1 MLAQPTYTL
10 THAGSG
16 KSTLAAALY
25 QPPPPPPAALAVSAG
40 IPATA
45 PPGPC
50 RVHAIH
56 LCSHA
61 DARRQDPMHV
71 IRSLSYQLAVQLPA
85 FRSALGTPSSSLVPS
100 RPGAPAAAAFT
111 GETASPAKGCPPAG
125 SAGSTTTGA
134 RSVTLQ
140 EVVETLLLRPL
151 HAAAASGVPA
161 APDASPIV
169 IVIDGVDEQGPP
181 GPPPPPS
188 TAPTLTAASI
198 SAAPPPAP
206 AAARPPSGAAGSKRP
221 APRLSAPSAQEA
233 QADGTGRAA
242 AGGGPPLA
250 ELLLLLLQGLPDGVR
265 LVLTASSGP
274 RGTASTAVA
283 AAAAPTEAV
292 PPGLSQSTP
301 AAPSAACVAKATAA
315 DVAAWLGRPPL
326 TPASSSS
333 RAPVS
338 ASSAGVATVTATA
351 CCGAP
356 AGPLDAPDHAVP
368 TSAPCAPPAAAA
380 CPTEAPADRA
390 AAAGPPAPSVWSAA
404 VLPVGALRDDAQ
416 LTEALR
422 QQLVLRLGPEA
433 GARLLR
439 AMVWYGKDLLSYY
452 VTCMHMHNLCIDRL
466 PGSLEGAFAAVF
478 GQEWKGL
485 SQAERTD
492 VQRLLAALA
501 AAQEPLPPGLLGGL
515 GLQHALHLLP
525 GWGQLFVQRGD
536 GHVAIA
542 SPTLAAWLRCPDV
555 AARTAGYGADL
566 LAGHAML
573 AAQLYGDMC
582 GTGSSSKGARH
593 VTASVEYGRRN
604 LAAHLAAAVGLAEA
618 EAKAQAITG
627 CHAAATAVAVAV
639 AAAEGGTGGG
649 GGSAAAA
656 AAKQDV
662 RVRGGAGGMARLSL
676 SGGALASSTS
686 AVRQGLP
693 TALQLREW
701 LVQMRGGAACPD
713 KGAAPDTATLVQ
725 PAMPPVQPPQAVVLQ
740 QPRSA
745 PHGTPGS
752 LCERPSQQQREQ
764 ARHDGTEPG
773 PRLRPPTG
781 RPAGPQAVTV

>member
-1 MLAQPTYTL
+1 MLA
-10 THAGSG
+10 HAGSG

-40 IPATA
+40 TPAAA
-45 PPGPC
+45 PPHGPC

-71 IRSLSYQLAVQLPA
+71 VRSLSYQLAVQLPA
-85 FRSALGTPSSSLVPS
+85 FRSALGMPSFSLVPS
-100 RPGAPAAAAFT
+100 RPRAPTAAALS
-111 GETASPAKGCPPAG
+111 GETASPAKGLPPA
-125 SAGSTTTGA
+125 AGSSGSGTTTTGA
-134 RSVTLQ
+134 GSVTLQ
-140 EVVETLLLRPL
+140 EMVEALLLRPL
-151 HAAAASGVPA
+151 HAAAAEVAA
-161 APDASPIV
+161 APDAPPIV
-169 IVIDGVDEQGPP
+169 VLIDGVDEQGPP
-181 GPPPPPS
+181 GPALPAS
-188 TAPTLTAASI
+188 AAPALTAASNNTA
-198 SAAPPPAP
+198 SPPPS

-221 APRLSAPSAQEA
+221 TPRLSTPSAQEA

-242 AGGGPPLA
+242 AGGGAPLA
-250 ELLLLLLQGLPDGVR
+250 ELLLLLLRGLPDGVR

-274 RGTASTAVA
+274 RSTASTAVA
-283 AAAAPTEAV
+283 AAAAPTGAV
-292 PPGLSQSTP
+292 PSSPTQCTP
-301 AAPSAACVAKATAA
+301 ACVAEATAA
-315 DVAAWLGRPPL
+315 DVAAWLGRPPP
-326 TPASSSS
+326 TPAPSPCP
-333 RAPVS
+333 APPS
-338 ASSAGVATVTATA
+338 ASSAGRATVTVTATA
-351 CCGAP
+351 CCCGAP

-368 TSAPCAPPAAAA
+368 TSGLCAPPAAAA
-380 CPTEAPADRA
+380 CPKHPPADRA
-390 AAAGPPAPSVWSAA
+390 ASARPPAPCGWSAA
-404 VLPVGALRDDAQ
+404 VLPVSALRDDAQ

-439 AMVWYGKDLLSYY
+439 AMLWYGKDLLSYY

-466 PGSLEGAFAAVF
+466 PGSLEGAFGAVF

-542 SPTLAAWLRCPDV
+542 SPTLAAWLRCPDL

-573 AAQLYGDMC
+573 AAQLYGDVC
-582 GTGSSSKGARH
+582 GTSNSGKEARH

-618 EAKAQAITG
+618 EAKAQAMTG
-627 CHAAATAVAVAV
+627 CHAAATAVA
-639 AAAEGGTGGG
+639 AAEGGARGG
-649 GGSAAAA
+649 GGSAA

-701 LVQMRGGAACPD
+701 LVQVREGPARSD
-713 KGAAPDTATLVQ
+713 KGAALDKTALAQPATL
-725 PAMPPVQPPQAVVLQ
+725 PIQPPQAVVQQQPVSILHGASGPQIGRPLQ
-740 QPRSA
+740 Q
-745 PHGTPGS
+745 
-752 LCERPSQQQREQ
+752 QQQQHEQ
-764 ARHDGTEPG
+764 ALHEGAEPG
-773 PRLRPPTG
+773 LQLRPPTG